1 LELTTLKPPLSYP
14 VPLRTGVL
22 LPHPLP
28 LLLVRMDSE
37 LPVALEEDGQLEEEE
52 ELELEDLT
60 VEDKVVSEE
69 DETVTVH
76 GKEESTCLVLK
87 TLASRRISSVKPETV
102 TLKELVSTSTPT
114 PTSPSKPP
122 VPTSLNLS
130 PNSCLLSTLTSS
142 RTSPSLATRLPL
154 PFKST
159 QFPSSTVAVI

>member
-1 LELTTLKPPLSYP
+1 
-14 VPLRTGVL
+14 
-22 LPHPLP
+22 
-28 LLLVRMDSE
+28 MDSE

-114 PTSPSKPP
+114 PTSPSKLP

-130 PNSCLLSTLTSS
+130 PNSYLLSTLISS

-154 PFKST
+154 PYKST
-159 QFPSSTVAVI
+159 LSPSSTVAVI